1 MLDDDSLY
9 CEEKSMKKLG
19 QFGQLKTVI
28 VLQKKT
34 YRTEIAYWPP
44 LLSLMRYVPS
54 SLFDNK
60 RAPEVFLFK
69 PGWYH
74 LEQ

>member
-34 YRTEIAYWPP
+34 YRTEIAY
-44 LLSLMRYVPS
+44 
-54 SLFDNK
+54 
-60 RAPEVFLFK
+60 
-69 PGWYH
+69 
-74 LEQ
+74 